1 MNPGLHIR
9 KHNHDMELAI
19 VGFALG
25 VWLCQTLTTL
35 CSVGAGVFILGVALL
50 GAAAWR
56 LHGAWR
62 AVALLALGMLLG
74 FVQADWRAQLRL
86 AERLAGS
93 LEIELVGRI
102 DDLPV
107 HFDQGERFYFVP
119 INPPQGMPDKI
130 QVSWYRQGKTRLA
143 DLPAPR
149 AGEVWRFALRL
160 RQPHGNLNPHGFDYE
175 AWAFERDIGAI
186 GVVRPSSANARL
198 GEGPEGFWGW
208 VDHLREQVRDR
219 FVAVLPDSPW
229 RGVLLA
235 LSVGDQA
242 SIPTAQ
248 WQLFARVGI
257 THLVSI
263 SGLHVTM
270 LGAVAGWLLAA
281 IWRRIPWLVL
291 RLPVQKVRLLAASA
305 GAGFYVL
312 LAGCGVPAQRTF
324 YMLAVAAL
332 ALWLG
337 RGMRARR
344 ILLLALPVVL
354 LIDPWASFSAG
365 FWLSFMAVAAL
376 LLMDA
381 AGEGGAWWREWWQ
394 AQWAVTVLTLPVLL
408 GLFQQFSLI
417 SPLANAVAIPVISMV
432 IAPVALLFA
441 ALPLPSLAELANWL
455 LGWLMHFLQWISA
468 APFAVW
474 QQAAPPW
481 WLVLAAS
488 AGAVWALMPRGA
500 PARYAGLLCFIPLVA
515 WQAPRPPIGQA
526 QITVLDVGQGLAVH
540 VQTAHHDLLYDTGP
554 RYAADLD
561 AGMRVVLPYLRA
573 EGVERLDALVVS
585 HDDSDHSGGAD
596 SILTG
601 MPVQTMYSS
610 LSPDHPLLGKI
621 PQHPLCARGQNW
633 MWDGV
638 RFEFLHPTQ
647 GWENRGDN
655 DSSCV
660 LRVSTAGASVLLTG
674 DIELEAEQR
683 LLADVAASLPSSI
696 LVAPH
701 HGSKSS
707 SHADFIAAVKPSEV
721 VFSNGYLNRFHH
733 PAPEVVSRY
742 RALGVHMVRSD
753 EAGAIR
759 YSLQA
764 QGYAGPYLERM
775 EAARYWQDR

>member
-1 MNPGLHIR
+1 
-9 KHNHDMELAI
+9 MELAI

-25 VWLCQTLTTL
+25 VWLCQTQTTL
-35 CSVGAGVFILGVALL
+35 LGVWAGMFVL
-50 GAAAWR
+50 GVMVLAVAAWR
-56 LHGAWR
+56 LHGGWR
-62 AVALLALGMLLG
+62 AAALFALGVLLG
-74 FVQADWRAQLRL
+74 FAQANWRAQIRL
-86 AERLAGS
+86 AERLDS
-93 LEIELVGRI
+93 VREMQEFELAGRI
-102 DDLPV
+102 DDLPQ
-107 HFDQGERFYFVP
+107 HFDQGERFFFIP
-119 INPPQGMPDKI
+119 IKAPAGIPEKI

-143 DLPAPR
+143 ALPAPR

-186 GVVRPSSANARL
+186 GVVCPSAANTRL
-198 GEGPEGFWGW
+198 SEGPEGFWGW
-208 VDHLREQVRDR
+208 VDHLRERVRDR

-270 LGAVAGWLLAA
+270 MGAVAGWLLAA
-281 IWRRIPWLVL
+281 IWRRVPWLVL

-344 ILLLALPVVL
+344 ILLLALWVVL

-381 AGEGGAWWREWWQ
+381 AGEGGAWWREWGR
-394 AQWAVTVLTLPVLL
+394 AQWAVSLFTLPVLL

-417 SPLANAVAIPVISMV
+417 SPLANAVAIPAISMV
-432 IAPVALLFA
+432 IAPLALLFA

-455 LGWLMHFLQWISA
+455 LGWLMSFLQWLSA

-488 AGAVWALMPRGA
+488 VGAAWALMPRGV
-500 PARYAGLLCFIPLVA
+500 PARYVGLLCFIPLVA
-515 WQAPRPPIGQA
+515 WQAPHPPEGQA
-526 QITVLDVGQGLAVH
+526 QITILDVGQGLAVH

-554 RYAADLD
+554 KYAADLD

-573 EGVERLDALVVS
+573 EGVGSLDMLVVS
-585 HDDSDHSGGAD
+585 HDDSDHSGGAS

-601 MPVQTMYSS
+601 MPVQTLRSS
-610 LSPDHPLLGKI
+610 LSPDHPLLTKAK
-621 PQHPLCARGQNW
+621 QHALCTRGQTW
-633 MWDGV
+633 AWDGV

-647 GWENRGDN
+647 DWASRGDN

-660 LRVSTAGASVLLTG
+660 LRVSTTGASLLLTG
-674 DIELEAEQR
+674 DIEMDAEQR

-707 SHADFIAAVKPSEV
+707 SHADFIAATRPREV

-742 RALGVHMVRSD
+742 QAAGVHMVRSD

-759 YSLQA
+759 YRLLS
-764 QGYAGPYLERM
+764 QGYIGPFLERA
-775 EAARYWQDR
+775 EAARYWQDH